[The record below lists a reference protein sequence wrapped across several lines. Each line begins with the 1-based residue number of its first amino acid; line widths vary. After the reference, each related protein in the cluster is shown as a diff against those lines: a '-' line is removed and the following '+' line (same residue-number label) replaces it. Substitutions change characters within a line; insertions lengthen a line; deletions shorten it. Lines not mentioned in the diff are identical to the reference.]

1 MENDKTNVPFIV
13 HESIMARME
22 RTIKRLWILCII
34 MFVSLILTNGLWI
47 CYESSFED
55 VVTSQEVSQDV
66 DTGNGDAVIT
76 GIGDINYG
84 ENKTESQD

>member
-1 MENDKTNVPFIV
+1 MNEPVPYIV

-34 MFVSLILTNGLWI
+34 MFVSLVLTNGLWI

>member
-34 MFVSLILTNGLWI
+34 MFVSLVLTNGLWI

-76 GIGDINYG
+76 GIEDINYG

>member
-1 MENDKTNVPFIV
+1 MKEPVPYIV

-22 RTIKRLWILCII
+22 RTIKRLWILCVI

-55 VVTSQEVSQDV
+55 VVTNQEVSQDV
-66 DTGNGDAVIT
+66 DTGNSDAVIT

-84 ENKTESQD
+84 ENKTENQD